1 MKMRT
6 DFVTNSSSSSFLLAF
21 KSKED
26 GLEQIAKMVGQY
38 GNDFIF
44 ELLRDFAEASPI
56 PKEELYMRYKDEF
69 ESDARWSLFSFGWR
83 GPDSFQTKWF
93 ADHPGATDREY
104 EESKEYAAEKQRLEQ
119 KYFQDMIDA
128 VGDCEYLVE
137 LEYGDDW
144 HIGSELEHNILPDQP
159 FTARRFSHH

>member
-1 MKMRT
+1 
-6 DFVTNSSSSSFLLAF
+6 VTNSSSSSFLLAF

-38 GNDFIF
+38 GNDFIL
-44 ELLRDFAEASPI
+44 ELLRDFDEANPI

-69 ESDARWSLFSFGWR
+69 KSNARWELMVWSWGNR
-83 GPDSFQTKWF
+83 TTFQKQWF

-104 EESKEYAAEKQRLEQ
+104 EESEEYAAEKQRLEK
-119 KYFQDMIDA
+119 KYLQDMMDA

>member
-1 MKMRT
+1 MKIRT

-38 GNDFIF
+38 GNDFIL
-44 ELLRDFAEASPI
+44 ELLRDFDEASPI

-69 ESDARWSLFSFGWR
+69 KSNARWELMVWSWGNR
-83 GPDSFQTKWF
+83 TTFQKQWF

-104 EESKEYAAEKQRLEQ
+104 EESEEYTAEKQRLEQ
-119 KYFQDMIDA
+119 KYFQDMMDA

-137 LEYGDDW
+137 LEYGDHW
-144 HIGSELEHNILPDQP
+144 RVGSELEHHILPDQP
-159 FTARRFSHH
+159 FVAQIFNNH